1 MVHGK
6 NRLSIKICI
15 FANKRKRICIGIKS
29 VWRWGILNQ
38 LVHPIAKAS
47 QSSALGK
54 FDKFYNRD
62 THLLRFRGSDYPIVA
77 NGFIKYL
84 IVVSHANSIP
94 FSV

>member
-29 VWRWGILNQ
+29 VWRRGILNQ

-47 QSSALGK
+47 QSSALG
-54 FDKFYNRD
+54 
-62 THLLRFRGSDYPIVA
+62 
-77 NGFIKYL
+77 
-84 IVVSHANSIP
+84 
-94 FSV
+94 